1 MVTRTDWQVARCT
14 WPCTCTQAR
23 GKSCNVLGVMDDSR
37 FKRRPTHNPSFVYRR
52 SSGFARARDIARGV
66 KEVYLY
72 VFGVTRMCAWIY
84 DGIICVYR
92 MCNARKEVL
101 VADGNC
107 LEKKKKEKN
116 EKGKFFWMALIL
128 IFKSK
133 PEIGNQNSIYGRLI
147 KLHVV

>member
-1 MVTRTDWQVARCT
+1 
-14 WPCTCTQAR
+14 
-23 GKSCNVLGVMDDSR
+23 
-37 FKRRPTHNPSFVYRR
+37 
-52 SSGFARARDIARGV
+52 
-66 KEVYLY
+66 
-72 VFGVTRMCAWIY
+72 
-84 DGIICVYR
+84 